1 MKYIIEFEEGTLDNF
16 LDAIAYYEKTPNTLS
31 DRFNNEFW
39 AKIGTIKERPLP
51 YQIRYKGIR
60 VAHTKIFPF
69 GIHFIVDGT
78 AIRVL
83 KILHHK
89 QYYK

>member
-1 MKYIIEFEEGTLDNF
+1 MKYTVKFEEGTLDNF
-16 LDAIAYYEKTPNTLS
+16 LDAIAYYEKISNNLS
-31 DRFNNEFW
+31 DRFKNEFW
-39 AKIGTIKERPLP
+39 AKIDTIKERPLH

-60 VAHTKIFPF
+60 VPHTKIFPF

-78 AIRVL
+78 TIRVL